1 MIEVEEGTVVNRSP
15 ADVFALVGDPTH
27 DAQWSSTVR
36 QARKTSSGPLGVGTT
51 VDQVI
56 RLLGRRIEL
65 GIEVT
70 EFEPDR
76 KLAIRLVRGP
86 LKGTGRRL
94 VEPIDGRTRLTFAAE
109 GRSGL
114 FLNLAEPLV
123 AWAIR
128 RELRAALAAVKH
140 LLETSIK

>member
-1 MIEVEEGTVVNRSP
+1 MIELEESTVVNRPP
-15 ADVFALVGDPTH
+15 AEVFALVGDPAN
-27 DAQWSSTVR
+27 DGQWSATVKE
-36 QARKTSSGPLGVGTT
+36 ARKTSGGPLGVSTT
-51 VDQVI
+51 VEQVI

-65 GIEVT
+65 GLEVA
-70 EFEPDR
+70 EYEPGR

-94 VEPIDGRTRLTFAAE
+94 VEPVDGGTRLTFAAE

-128 RELRAALAAVKH
+128 RELRAALAAVKD
-140 LLETSIK
+140 LLETSK